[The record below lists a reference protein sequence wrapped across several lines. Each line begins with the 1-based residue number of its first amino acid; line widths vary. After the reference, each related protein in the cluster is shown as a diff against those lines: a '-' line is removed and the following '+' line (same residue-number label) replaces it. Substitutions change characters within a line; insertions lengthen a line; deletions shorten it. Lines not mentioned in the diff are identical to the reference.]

1 MKNTVLEIGGEN
13 KMGFRTGAYAK
24 VWKTEDK
31 GNYSVVELSTSKKN
45 KQTGKYETD
54 FNGKFVRFIG
64 QAHTDIKK
72 YGDGIKIKLGDVEV
86 TNSYNK
92 ETKIG
97 YTNFLVFSFEA
108 EESNTNT
115 NTGSLPTGNEDFMKI
130 EDIDL
135 SELPFQ

>member
-92 ETKIG
+92 ETKIS

-108 EESNTNT
+108 EESTQT
-115 NTGSLPTGNEDFMKI
+115 APVGSDGFMNI
-130 EDIDL
+130 PDGIDE
-135 SELPFQ
+135 ELPFN

>member
-1 MKNTVLEIGGEN
+1 MKNTVLEIGREN

-64 QAHTDIKK
+64 PAHTDIKK

>member
-1 MKNTVLEIGGEN
+1 
-13 KMGFRTGAYAK
+13 MGFRTGTYAK

-86 TNSYNK
+86 TNNYNK
-92 ETKIG
+92 ETKIS

-108 EESNTNT
+108 EESSASND
-115 NTGSLPTGNEDFMKI
+115 TGSLPTGNEDFMKI
-130 EDIDL
+130 SDSID
-135 SELPFQ
+135 ENLPFL

>member
-1 MKNTVLEIGGEN
+1 MRNTVSEIGGGN

-64 QAHTDIKK
+64 KAHTDIKK

-92 ETKIG
+92 ETKVS

-130 EDIDL
+130 SDDL
-135 SELPFQ
+135 DAELPFQ

>member
-1 MKNTVLEIGGEN
+1 
-13 KMGFRTGAYAK
+13 MGFKTNAYAK

-45 KQTGKYETD
+45 KQTGEYETD

-64 QAHTDIKK
+64 QAHTDIKR
-72 YGDGIKIKLGDVEV
+72 YGDGIKIKLGNVEV

-92 ETKIG
+92 ETRVS

-115 NTGSLPTGNEDFMKI
+115 NTGSLPTGNEDFMNI
-130 EDIDL
+130 PSDL
-135 SELPFQ
+135 DSEELPFN

>member
-1 MKNTVLEIGGEN
+1 
-13 KMGFRTGAYAK
+13 MGFRTGAYAK

-92 ETKIG
+92 ETKIS

-115 NTGSLPTGNEDFMKI
+115 NAGSLPTGNEDFMKI
-130 EDIDL
+130 EDTDL

>member
-1 MKNTVLEIGGEN
+1 
-13 KMGFRTGAYAK
+13 MGFRTGAYAK

-86 TNSYNK
+86 TNNYNK
-92 ETKIG
+92 ETKMS

-108 EESNTNT
+108 EEGSVSND
-115 NTGSLPTGNEDFMKI
+115 TGGLPTGNEDFMKI
-130 EDIDL
+130 SDGLETD
-135 SELPFQ
+135 LPFL

>member
-1 MKNTVLEIGGEN
+1 
-13 KMGFRTGAYAK
+13 MGFKTNAYAK

-45 KQTGKYETD
+45 KQTGEYETD

-64 QAHTDIKK
+64 QAHTDIKR
-72 YGDGIKIKLGDVEV
+72 YGDGIKIKLGNVEV

-92 ETKIG
+92 ETRVS

-130 EDIDL
+130 PSDL
-135 SELPFQ
+135 DSEELPFS

>member
-1 MKNTVLEIGGEN
+1 
-13 KMGFRTGAYAK
+13 MGFRTGTYAK

-64 QAHTDIKK
+64 PAHTDIKK

-92 ETKIG
+92 ETKIS
-97 YTNFLVFSFEA
+97 YTNFLVFSFET
-108 EESNTNT
+108 EENTQT
-115 NTGSLPTGNEDFMKI
+115 APVGNDGFMNI
-130 EDIDL
+130 PDGIDE
-135 SELPFQ
+135 ELPFN

>member
-1 MKNTVLEIGGEN
+1 MCK
-13 KMGFRTGAYAK
+13 YAK
-24 VWKTEDK
+24 SNNVDFVCDNEESYMY
-31 GNYSVVELSTSKKN
+31 GL
-45 KQTGKYETD
+45 ETD

-72 YGDGIKIKLGDVEV
+72 YGDGIKIKLGDIEV

-92 ETKIG
+92 ETKVS

-108 EESNTNT
+108 EESSASN

-130 EDIDL
+130 SDDL
-135 SELPFQ
+135 DSELPFN

>member
-1 MKNTVLEIGGEN
+1 
-13 KMGFRTGAYAK
+13 MGFRTGAYAK
-24 VWKTEDK
+24 IWKTEDK

-86 TNSYNK
+86 TNNYNK

-130 EDIDL
+130 SDGLETD
-135 SELPFQ
+135 LPFL

>member
-92 ETKIG
+92 ETKIS

-108 EESNTNT
+108 EENTQTAPVEND
-115 NTGSLPTGNEDFMKI
+115 GYMSIPDG
-130 EDIDL
+130 ID
-135 SELPFQ
+135 EQLPFL